1 MTTTRRRPT
10 ARAAALTTAAAVVAL
25 TAAGALLAPSA
36 TARADEP
43 SQGRLLLMLD
53 ASGSMKDDD
62 PSGLTKME
70 AAKKALTGVVKAL
83 ARRRPGGAAVYG
95 AKQPGASRP
104 RRRVPT
110 PSSSTPST
118 TLDQRRP

>member
-53 ASGSMKDDD
+53 ASGSMKDAD
-62 PSGLTKME
+62 PSGVSKME

-83 ARRRPGGAAVYG
+83 PADAQVGLRSTGRSSPV
-95 AKQPGASRP
+95 ASRP

-118 TLDQRRP
+118 PSTRRP